1 MEKDILFD
9 GAAFDAAL
17 AADTPPLTLFRNALR
32 HSQAVLARRFERG
45 APIVQL
51 VRGRAWVVDQ
61 LLARAWH
68 RLMGEHDQ
76 QAALVAVGGY
86 GRGELHPH
94 SDIDLMVLL
103 PVGELPAL
111 HQALESFLLF
121 LWDMG
126 LEVGHSVRSVAD
138 CEREGQADITV
149 ATNLMESRLL
159 GGDAG
164 LYYAMRQVVGPDR
177 IWPTR
182 DFFEA
187 KWQEQIARHRKFHD
201 TAYNLEPNIKEGP
214 GGLRDI
220 QMIGWVAKRHFGGQT
235 LDDLVGHGFLTPAEY
250 RTLIDG
256 QNFLWRVRFALHLL
270 AKRREDRLLFDHQR
284 ALARQFGYQDEN
296 AASARTS
303 PPASTATAD
312 PLVPMGRTPSGQ
324 LDVASTTPA
333 LPSGP
338 CAPSERRLDAL
349 ATNGGEKSGLAVEQF
364 MKRYYRTV
372 MELGQLNEML
382 LQLFQE
388 KILLAAEPAQI
399 VAINRRFQARNGFL
413 EVSNEL
419 VFRRQPFALLELFLL
434 LAQHENLKGIRAE
447 TIRLIRSH
455 VHLIDDEFRA
465 DLRCRSLFMEL
476 LRQPRGVHTALRHM
490 NRFGLLGAY
499 LPAFGRIVGQMQHD
513 LFHVYTV
520 DEHTLFVL
528 RNVRRYAYPQYKAE
542 FPLCS
547 ELMDQIPKRE
557 VLYVAALF
565 HDIAK
570 GRGGD
575 HSVLGAEEVV
585 EFCHNHALSEYDTR
599 LAAWLVRNHLLM
611 SATAQRQDINDP
623 DVVNA
628 FATAVGDRVH
638 LDYLYLLTLADIRA
652 TSPTLWN
659 TWKGTLLNTLY
670 NSTRNALRRGLTNPI
685 DADELIAETKEEARM
700 RVRDRAVSTEAIDAL
715 WARLDDDY
723 FLRYTIDAIAW
734 HTEAIIAAAPG
745 TELPLILIRQQTQH
759 GGTEIFIYTPRHD
772 NLFALATSTLDQIG
786 LTITD
791 ARVMTSRDGYTLDT
805 YTVLEEDGAPV
816 SDAWRIQQL
825 EATLHEVLARPD
837 IPPQKVERRLPRQLK
852 HFTIPTQV
860 LFQPDPYNDRT
871 VMEVISSDRPGLL
884 SQIGK
889 ALMECGVRLQN
900 AKIATLGA
908 RVEDIFFVTDAQN
921 QPLHDAVQ
929 MERVRQRIV
938 ELLL

>member
-1 MEKDILFD
+1 MEKDVLFD
-9 GAAFDAAL
+9 GAAFDDAL
-17 AADTPPLTLFRNALR
+17 AAGAAPLPLFRDALR
-32 HSQAVLARRFERG
+32 QAHAVLARRFERG

-61 LLARAWH
+61 LLARAWQH
-68 RLMGEHDQ
+68 LMAGSQH

-86 GRGELHPH
+86 GRGELHPY

-111 HQALESFLLF
+111 HQALEGFLLF

-138 CEREGQADITV
+138 CEREGRADITV

-164 LYYAMRQVVGPDR
+164 LYYAMRQVVGPDH
-177 IWPTR
+177 IWPVR
-182 DFFEA
+182 EFFAA

-201 TAYNLEPNIKEGP
+201 TAYNLEPNVKEGP

-235 LDDLVGHGFLTPAEY
+235 LDDLVGHGFLTPGEY

-256 QNFLWRVRFALHLL
+256 QNFLWRVRFGLHLL
-270 AKRREDRLLFDHQR
+270 ARRREDRLLFDHQR
-284 ALARQFGYQDEN
+284 ALARQFGYQDED
-296 AASARTS
+296 
-303 PPASTATAD
+303 AT
-312 PLVPMGRTPSGQ
+312 
-324 LDVASTTPA
+324 
-333 LPSGP
+333 
-338 CAPSERRLDAL
+338 
-349 ATNGGEKSGLAVEQF
+349 LAVEQF

-388 KILLAAEPAQI
+388 KILLVDEPAQI
-399 VAINRRFQARNGFL
+399 VPLNRRFQTRNGFL
-413 EVSNEL
+413 EVSNDL

-434 LAQHENLKGIRAE
+434 LAQHEHLKGIRAE

-455 VHLIDDEFRA
+455 LHLIDDEFRA

-528 RNVRRYAYPQYKAE
+528 RNVRRYAYTQYKAE

-575 HSVLGAEEVV
+575 HSVLGAEEVT
-585 EFCHNHALSEYDTR
+585 EFCRNHQLSDYDTR

-628 FATAVGDRVH
+628 FAAAVGDRVH
-638 LDYLYLLTLADIRA
+638 LDYLYLLTIADIRA

-659 TWKGTLLNTLY
+659 SWKGTLLNTLY

-685 DADELIAETKEEARM
+685 DADELIAETKEEARK
-700 RVRDRAVSTEAIDAL
+700 RVRDRAVSAQAIDAL
-715 WARLDDDY
+715 WSRLDDDY

-734 HTEAIIAAAPG
+734 HTESIIAAQDSPP
-745 TELPLILIRQQTQH
+745 PLILIRQQTQH
-759 GGTEIFIYTPRHD
+759 GGTEVFIYTPRHD
-772 NLFALATSTLDQIG
+772 NLFALTTSTLDQMG

-791 ARVMTSRDGYTLDT
+791 ARIMTSRDGYTLDT
-805 YTVLEEDGAPV
+805 YIVLEEDGAPV
-816 SDAWRIQQL
+816 SDAWRIQEL
-825 EATLHEVLARPD
+825 ETTLHDVLAYPD
-837 IPPQKVERRLPRQLK
+837 APPQKVERRLPRQLK

-860 LFQPDPYNDRT
+860 IFQPDPYNDRT

-889 ALMECGVRLQN
+889 ALMECNVRLQN

-908 RVEDIFFVTDAQN
+908 RVEDIFFITDAAN
-921 QPLHDAVQ
+921 QPLHDTQQ
-929 MERVRQRIV
+929 MEQLRQRIAA
-938 ELLL
+938 LLAP

>member
-9 GAAFDAAL
+9 GAAFDTAL
-17 AADTPPLTLFRNALR
+17 NGDTPPLTLFRDALR
-32 HSQAVLARRFERG
+32 QAHAVLARRFERG

-61 LLARAWH
+61 LLARAWQ
-68 RLMGEHDQ
+68 RLMQTHEQ

-94 SDIDLMVLL
+94 SDVDLMVLL
-103 PVGELPAL
+103 PLGELPAL
-111 HQALESFLLF
+111 HQALEGFLLF

-177 IWPTR
+177 IWPVR
-182 DFFEA
+182 EFFAA

-201 TAYNLEPNIKEGP
+201 TAYNLEPNVKEGP

-235 LDDLVGHGFLTPAEY
+235 LDDLVGHGFLTPGEY

-256 QNFLWRVRFALHLL
+256 QNFLWRVRFGLHLL
-270 AKRREDRLLFDHQR
+270 ARRREDRLLFDHQR
-284 ALARQFGYQDEN
+284 ALARQFGYQDED
-296 AASARTS
+296 
-303 PPASTATAD
+303 AT
-312 PLVPMGRTPSGQ
+312 
-324 LDVASTTPA
+324 
-333 LPSGP
+333 
-338 CAPSERRLDAL
+338 
-349 ATNGGEKSGLAVEQF
+349 LAVEQF

-388 KILLAAEPAQI
+388 KILLVDEPAQI
-399 VAINRRFQARNGFL
+399 VPINRRFQARNGFL
-413 EVSNEL
+413 EVSNDL

-434 LAQHENLKGIRAE
+434 LAQHEHLKGIRAE

-455 VHLIDDEFRA
+455 LHLIDDEFRA

-499 LPAFGRIVGQMQHD
+499 LQPFGRIVGQMQHD

-575 HSVLGAEEVV
+575 HSVLGAEEVT
-585 EFCHNHALSEYDTR
+585 EFCRSHQLSDYDTR

-628 FATAVGDRVH
+628 FAAAVGDRVH
-638 LDYLYLLTLADIRA
+638 LDYLYLLTIADIRA
-652 TSPTLWN
+652 TSPALWN
-659 TWKGTLLNTLY
+659 SWKGTLLNTLY

-685 DADELIAETKEEARM
+685 DADELIAETKEEARK
-700 RVRDRAVSTEAIDAL
+700 RVRDRAVSATAIDTL
-715 WARLDDDY
+715 WSHLDDDY

-734 HTEAIIAAAPG
+734 HTEAIIAARDAA
-745 TELPLILIRQQTQH
+745 LPLILIRQQTQH
-759 GGTEIFIYTPRHD
+759 GGTEVFIYTPRHD
-772 NLFALATSTLDQIG
+772 NLFALATSTLDQMG

-791 ARVMTSRDGYTLDT
+791 ARIMTSRDGHTLDT
-805 YTVLEEDGAPV
+805 YIVLEEDGAPV
-816 SDAWRIQQL
+816 SDAWRIQEL
-825 EATLHEVLARPD
+825 ESTLHEVLAQPEL
-837 IPPQKVERRLPRQLK
+837 PPQKVERRLPRQLK

-860 LFQPDPYNDRT
+860 IFQPDPYNDRT

-889 ALMECGVRLQN
+889 ALMECDVRLQN

-908 RVEDIFFVTDAQN
+908 RVEDIFFITDAAN
-921 QPLHDAVQ
+921 RPLQDVTQ
-929 MERVRQRIV
+929 MERLRQRITA
-938 ELLL
+938 LLTM

>member
-1 MEKDILFD
+1 
-9 GAAFDAAL
+9 
-17 AADTPPLTLFRNALR
+17 
-32 HSQAVLARRFERG
+32 
-45 APIVQL
+45 
-51 VRGRAWVVDQ
+51 
-61 LLARAWH
+61 
-68 RLMGEHDQ
+68 
-76 QAALVAVGGY
+76 
-86 GRGELHPH
+86 
-94 SDIDLMVLL
+94 
-103 PVGELPAL
+103 
-111 HQALESFLLF
+111 
-121 LWDMG
+121 
-126 LEVGHSVRSVAD
+126 VRSVTD
-138 CEREGQADITV
+138 CEREGRADITV

-177 IWPTR
+177 IWPSR

-235 LDDLVGHGFLTPAEY
+235 LDDLVGHGFLSPGEY
-250 RTLIDG
+250 RALIDG

-270 AKRREDRLLFDHQR
+270 ARRREDRLLFDHQR

-296 AASARTS
+296 AT
-303 PPASTATAD
+303 
-312 PLVPMGRTPSGQ
+312 
-324 LDVASTTPA
+324 
-333 LPSGP
+333 
-338 CAPSERRLDAL
+338 
-349 ATNGGEKSGLAVEQF
+349 LAVEQF

-388 KILLAAEPAQI
+388 KILLADEPAHI
-399 VAINRRFQARNGFL
+399 VPLNRRFQARNGFL
-413 EVSNEL
+413 EVSNDL

-434 LAQHENLKGIRAE
+434 LAQHEHLKGIRAE

-455 VHLIDDEFRA
+455 IHLIDDEFRA

-499 LPAFGRIVGQMQHD
+499 LQPFGRIVGQMQHD

-547 ELMDQIPKRE
+547 ELMDQLPKRE

-575 HSVLGAEEVV
+575 HSVLGAEDVV
-585 EFCHNHALSEYDTR
+585 EFCRNHALSEYDTR

-611 SATAQRQDINDP
+611 SATAQRQDVNDP

-628 FATAVGDRVH
+628 FAAAVGDRVH
-638 LDYLYLLTLADIRA
+638 LDYLYLLTIADIRA

-670 NSTRNALRRGLTNPI
+670 TSTRNALRRGLTNPI

-700 RVRDRAVSTEAIDAL
+700 RVRDRAVSASAIDAL
-715 WARLDDDY
+715 WSRLDDDY

-734 HTEAIIAAAPG
+734 HTESIVAAQDSPP
-745 TELPLILIRQQTQH
+745 PLILIRQQTQH
-759 GGTEIFIYTPRHD
+759 GGTEVFIYTPRHD
-772 NLFALATSTLDQIG
+772 NLFALTTSTLDQMG

-791 ARVMTSRDGYTLDT
+791 ARIMTARDGYTLDT
-805 YTVLEEDGAPV
+805 YIVLEEDGAPV
-816 SDAWRIQQL
+816 SDAWRIQEL
-825 EATLHEVLARPD
+825 EATLHEVLAHPD
-837 IPPQKVERRLPRQLK
+837 LPPQKVERRLPRQLK

-860 LFQPDPYNDRT
+860 IFQPDPYNDRT

-889 ALMECGVRLQN
+889 ALQECDVRLQN

-908 RVEDIFFVTDAQN
+908 RVEDIFFVTDAEN
-921 QPLHDAVQ
+921 HPLHDAAQ
-929 MERVRQRIV
+929 MERLRQRIV
-938 ELLL
+938 ELLAV

>member
-61 LLARAWH
+61 LLGRAWQH
-68 RLMGEHDQ
+68 LMGKQQQ

-103 PVGELPAL
+103 PAGELPVL

-235 LDDLVGHGFLTPAEY
+235 LDELVGHGFLTPAEY

-256 QNFLWRVRFALHLL
+256 QNFLWRIRFGLHLL
-270 AKRREDRLLFDHQR
+270 ARRREDRLLFDHQR
-284 ALARQFGYQDEN
+284 ALARQFGYRDEN
-296 AASARTS
+296 A
-303 PPASTATAD
+303 
-312 PLVPMGRTPSGQ
+312 V
-324 LDVASTTPA
+324 
-333 LPSGP
+333 
-338 CAPSERRLDAL
+338 
-349 ATNGGEKSGLAVEQF
+349 LAVEQF

-388 KILLAAEPAQI
+388 KILLANEPAQI

-455 VHLIDDEFRA
+455 LHLIDDDFRA

-528 RNVRRYAYPQYKAE
+528 RNVRRYAYPQYKTE

-547 ELMDQIPKRE
+547 ELMDLIPKRE

-575 HSVLGAEEVV
+575 HSVLGADEVT
-585 EFCHNHALSEYDTR
+585 EFCHNHQLSEYDTR

-623 DVVNA
+623 DVINA
-628 FATAVGDRVH
+628 FAAAVGDRVH
-638 LDYLYLLTLADIRA
+638 LDYLYLLTIADIRA
-652 TSPTLWN
+652 TSPSLWN

-700 RVRDRAVSTEAIDAL
+700 RVRDRAVSAEAIDAL

-734 HTEAIIAAAPG
+734 HTEAIIAARGA
-745 TELPLILIRQQTQH
+745 ELPLILIRQQTQH
-759 GGTEIFIYTPRHD
+759 GGTEVFIYTPRHD
-772 NLFALATSTLDQIG
+772 NLFALATSTLDQMG

-805 YTVLEEDGAPV
+805 YIVLEEDGAPV
-816 SDAWRIQQL
+816 SEAWRIQEL
-825 EATLHEVLARPD
+825 EATLHEVLSHPD
-837 IPPQKVERRLPRQLK
+837 IAPQKVERRLPRQLK

-889 ALMECGVRLQN
+889 ALMECQVRLQN

-908 RVEDIFFVTDAQN
+908 RVEDIFFVTDAEN
-921 QPLHDAVQ
+921 HPLHDTAQ
-929 MERVRQRIV
+929 MERLRQRIV
-938 ELLL
+938 DLLAA

>member
-61 LLARAWH
+61 LLGRAWQH
-68 RLMGEHDQ
+68 LMGKQQQ

-103 PVGELPAL
+103 PAGELPVL

-138 CEREGQADITV
+138 CKREGQADITV

-235 LDDLVGHGFLTPAEY
+235 LDELVGHGFLTPAEY

-256 QNFLWRVRFALHLL
+256 QNFLWRIRFGLHLL
-270 AKRREDRLLFDHQR
+270 ARRREDRLLFDHQR
-284 ALARQFGYQDEN
+284 ALARQFGYRDEN
-296 AASARTS
+296 A
-303 PPASTATAD
+303 
-312 PLVPMGRTPSGQ
+312 V
-324 LDVASTTPA
+324 
-333 LPSGP
+333 
-338 CAPSERRLDAL
+338 
-349 ATNGGEKSGLAVEQF
+349 LAVEQF

-388 KILLAAEPAQI
+388 KILLANEPAQI

-455 VHLIDDEFRA
+455 LHLIDDDFRA

-528 RNVRRYAYPQYKAE
+528 RNVRRYAYPQYKTE

-547 ELMDQIPKRE
+547 ELMDLIPKRE

-575 HSVLGAEEVV
+575 HSVLGADEVT
-585 EFCHNHALSEYDTR
+585 EFCHNHQLSEYDTR

-623 DVVNA
+623 DVINA
-628 FATAVGDRVH
+628 FAAAVGDRVH
-638 LDYLYLLTLADIRA
+638 LDYLYLLTIADIRA
-652 TSPTLWN
+652 TSPSLWN

-700 RVRDRAVSTEAIDAL
+700 RVRDRAVSAEAIDAL

-734 HTEAIIAAAPG
+734 HTEAIIAARGA
-745 TELPLILIRQQTQH
+745 ELPLILIRQQTQH
-759 GGTEIFIYTPRHD
+759 GGTEVFIYTPRHD
-772 NLFALATSTLDQIG
+772 NLFALATSTLDQMG

-805 YTVLEEDGAPV
+805 YIVLEEDGAPV
-816 SDAWRIQQL
+816 SEAWRIQEL
-825 EATLHEVLARPD
+825 EATLHEVLSHPD
-837 IPPQKVERRLPRQLK
+837 IAPQKVERRLPRQLK

-889 ALMECGVRLQN
+889 ALMECQVRLQN

-908 RVEDIFFVTDAQN
+908 RVEDIFFVTDAEN
-921 QPLHDAVQ
+921 HPLHDTAQ
-929 MERVRQRIV
+929 MERLRQRIV
-938 ELLL
+938 DLLAA

>member
-17 AADTPPLTLFRNALR
+17 GESVAPLSLFRSALR
-32 HSQAVLARRFERG
+32 QAHTVLAQRFERG

-61 LLARAWH
+61 LLARAW
-68 RLMGEHDQ
+68 RRIMAGAEG

-94 SDIDLMVLL
+94 SDVDLMVLL

-111 HQALESFLLF
+111 HQALEGFLLF
-121 LWDMG
+121 LWDIG
-126 LEVGHSVRSVAD
+126 LEVGHSVRSVED

-159 GGDAG
+159 GGDAS

-177 IWPTR
+177 IWPVR
-182 DFFEA
+182 DFFAA
-187 KWQEQIARHRKFHD
+187 KWQEQIARHHKFHD

-235 LDDLVGHGFLTPAEY
+235 LDDLVGHGFLTPGEY

-256 QNFLWRVRFALHLL
+256 QNFLWRIRFGLHLF
-270 AKRREDRLLFDHQR
+270 ARRREDRLLFDHQR

-296 AASARTS
+296 AT
-303 PPASTATAD
+303 
-312 PLVPMGRTPSGQ
+312 
-324 LDVASTTPA
+324 
-333 LPSGP
+333 
-338 CAPSERRLDAL
+338 
-349 ATNGGEKSGLAVEQF
+349 LAVEQF

-388 KILLAAEPAQI
+388 KILLADEPAQI

-413 EVSNEL
+413 EVSSDL

-455 VHLIDDEFRA
+455 LHLIDDDFRA

-528 RNVRRYAYPQYKAE
+528 RNVRRYAYPQYRAE
-542 FPLCS
+542 FPLCR
-547 ELMDQIPKRE
+547 ELMDQLPKRE

-575 HSVLGAEEVV
+575 HSLLGAEEVID
-585 EFCHNHALSEYDTR
+585 FCRNHALSDYDTR
-599 LAAWLVRNHLLM
+599 LAAWLVRNHLLI

-628 FATAVGDRVH
+628 FAAAVGDRVH
-638 LDYLYLLTLADIRA
+638 LDYLYLLTIADIRA

-659 TWKGTLLNTLY
+659 SWKGTLLNTLY

-685 DADELIAETKEEARM
+685 DADELITETKVEARKQ
-700 RVRDRAVSTEAIDAL
+700 VRDRAVSAAAIDAF
-715 WARLDDDY
+715 WSRLDDDY

-734 HTEAIIAAAPG
+734 HTEAIASARAIDV
-745 TELPLILIRQQTQH
+745 PLILIRQQTPR
-759 GGTEIFIYTPRHD
+759 GGTEVFIYMPRRD
-772 NLFALATSTLDQIG
+772 NLFALTTSTLDQMG

-791 ARVMTSRDGYTLDT
+791 ARIMTARDGHTLDT
-805 YTVLEEDGAPV
+805 YIVLEEDGTPV
-816 SDAWRIQQL
+816 SDAWRIQEL
-825 EATLHEVLARPD
+825 EAMLHEVLAHPD
-837 IPPQKVERRLPRQLK
+837 APPQKVERRLPRQLK

-860 LFQPDPYNDRT
+860 TFQPDPYNDRT
-871 VMEVISSDRPGLL
+871 VMEVVSSDRPGLL
-884 SQIGK
+884 SHIGK
-889 ALMECGVRLQN
+889 ALMECEVRLQN

-908 RVEDIFFVTDAQN
+908 HVEDIFFVTDAAN
-921 QPLHDAVQ
+921 HPLHDAAQ
-929 MERVRQRIV
+929 MAQLRQRIV
-938 ELLL
+938 ELLSA